1 MKAKR
6 ALAVAAFFLVS
17 QAAAALFGQDQ
28 WESPLKRALRE
39 GKPLVGMTIT
49 VASADV
55 VVQAAASGFDF
66 VWIEME
72 HSPITLETARNMVLA
87 TRGTPCVP
95 IVRVPVN
102 ELWTAKRVLDAGALG
117 VVFPYVSTP
126 QLAKQA
132 VDACKYPPL
141 GKRGYGVGLAN
152 ARWPTPEPYAD
163 FADKNALVVAL
174 IEQVEAVN
182 RIEEIA
188 SVPGIDVLFI
198 GPSDLSYSFGLR
210 GKQDDPRMSESF
222 AKVLAA
228 GKRHKVPVGR
238 PVASPEQAA
247 QFVKDGYLFFQA
259 ASELSFL
266 AAGSRP
272 LLDALGKK
280 PADSKPRALY

>member
-1 MKAKR
+1 MNAKR
-6 ALAVAAFFLVS
+6 CFALSILFLIVGVTPAVLS
-17 QAAAALFGQDQ
+17 QDQ
-28 WESPLKRALRE
+28 WESPLKRSLRE
-39 GKPLVGMTIT
+39 GKPVVGMTVT
-49 VASADV
+49 VASPDV

-95 IVRVPVN
+95 IIRVPFI
-102 ELWTAKRVLDAGALG
+102 ELWTAKTALDVGALG
-117 VVFPYVSTP
+117 IVFPNASTP
-126 QLAKQA
+126 ALAKQA

-141 GKRGYGVGLAN
+141 GKRGYGTGLAN

-163 FADKNALVVAL
+163 FADKNVLVVVL
-174 IEQVEAVN
+174 IEQAEAVD
-182 RIEEIA
+182 RIDAIA
-188 SVPGIDVLFI
+188 SVPGVDVLFI
-198 GPSDLSYSFGLR
+198 GPSDLSYSYGLR
-210 GKQDDPRMSESF
+210 GKQDDPKMTNAI
-222 AKVLAA
+222 AKILAA

-247 QFVKDGYLFFQA
+247 QFVKDGFLFFQA
-259 ASELSFL
+259 GSELSFQ

-280 PADSKPRALY
+280 PADSRPRALY